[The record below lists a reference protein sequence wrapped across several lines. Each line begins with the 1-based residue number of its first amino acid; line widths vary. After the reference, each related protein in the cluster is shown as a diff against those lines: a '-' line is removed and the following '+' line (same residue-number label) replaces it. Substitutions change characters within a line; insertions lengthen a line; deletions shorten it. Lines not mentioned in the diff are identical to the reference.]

1 MSSLQSIHWLQ
12 SVGVLDVG
20 RGREPRGREPRGR
33 EPPTAAASSAASSSS
48 SSSDGRGR
56 GPAASTAAI
65 TWARGGGGKKTA
77 QANKVWRPVSISI
90 PEVMPP
96 ARAPRRWVH
105 VNWHPYADSV
115 AFFVASDSKV
125 GELFPRIA
133 AWFRLPVA
141 MINLLHAAVR
151 LDKDTT
157 WERLTGWDIEVS
169 MDLTTV
175 YQ

>member
-1 MSSLQSIHWLQ
+1 M
-12 SVGVLDVG
+12 
-20 RGREPRGREPRGR
+20 
-33 EPPTAAASSAASSSS
+33 
-48 SSSDGRGR
+48 
-56 GPAASTAAI
+56 
-65 TWARGGGGKKTA
+65 
-77 QANKVWRPVSISI
+77 SI

-115 AFFVASDSKV
+115 AFFVASDIKV
-125 GELFPRIA
+125 GELFSRIA
-133 AWFRLPVA
+133 EWFRLPVA
-141 MINLLHAAVR
+141 KINLLHDAVR

-169 MDLTTV
+169 MDLMMTTV